1 MKAVITVVGK
11 DVVGIIASVSNEL
24 VKYNVNIVDI
34 SQSVFDDIFAMVM
47 KADISGCTIPFT
59 SFVDELKALG
69 DRQGLKIHT
78 MHEDIFNSMHKI

>member
-11 DVVGIIASVSNEL
+11 DVVGIIAAVSNEL

-47 KADISGCTIPFT
+47 MVDISGCTIPFT
-59 SFVDELKALG
+59 SFVDELNSLG
-69 DRQGLKIHT
+69 ESRGLKIHT